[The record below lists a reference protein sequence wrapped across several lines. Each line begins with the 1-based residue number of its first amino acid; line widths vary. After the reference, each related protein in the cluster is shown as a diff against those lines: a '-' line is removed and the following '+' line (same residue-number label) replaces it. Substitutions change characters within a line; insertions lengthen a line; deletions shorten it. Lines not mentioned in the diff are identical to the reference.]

1 MAKIIA
7 DITAVFS
14 EVSFKNLK
22 FILPF
27 KAAIVR
33 APKAPIA
40 EASVGVAIPA
50 NIDPRTRKINAIG
63 RARVFNNSVFSI
75 EALFE

>member
-1 MAKIIA
+1 MAKIIV

-22 FILPF
+22 FIFPF
-27 KAAIVR
+27 TAAIIR

-50 NIDPRTRKINAIG
+50 NIDPRTRKINSTG
-63 RARVFNNSVFSI
+63 RARVFNNSVFLI
-75 EALFE
+75 EPFFE